1 MCGTESI
8 RPHDGRT
15 LFAFEQVATPN
26 YPGARYRAWAASCP
40 DARST
45 VGDRISRA
53 QGTRDPWLVHHVA
66 RHGDFTVEPAAFKRT
81 ADESDQLSEHRNA
94 LFFIGPAD
102 GTSGNSSATPG
113 WMSARRFNALLHGPL
128 HLQQRYDEVRCT
140 AARAP
145 CSRQILKMTKQASR
159 SSRLEQR
166 RR

>member
-53 QGTRDPWLVHHVA
+53 QGTCDPWLVHHVA

-128 HLQQRYDEVRCT
+128 HLQRTGFVAELR
-140 AARAP
+140 
-145 CSRQILKMTKQASR
+145 
-159 SSRLEQR
+159 
-166 RR
+166 